1 VLRLRG
7 RTPYL
12 LCLPLLAFLGF
23 YFLLPVGQ
31 LMTLA
36 VAPEQA
42 GRAFP
47 VFDRFFTLFGDAYF
61 RSIVARTMR
70 IAFFTT
76 MLSLVMAYPVAIL
89 MRGLNSR
96 WQSVLVLIMV
106 SPLLTSVVVR
116 TLAWV
121 VLLSRRGIFNQILG
135 EFGVPEIRFMYNEA
149 AVVVALTHVFFGY
162 MVISLLTIMRRID
175 DSLYDA
181 ASNLGASRFRMFVEI
196 TLPLSLP
203 GILTG
208 SILVFTLAASA
219 YATPALIGGSRV
231 TVLAVEVYNLAIAS
245 LAWGDAAAVATV
257 LFVLIAG
264 SVFMTTRL
272 GEGGRRKVIFH

>member
-1 VLRLRG
+1 MLRLRD

-31 LMTLA
+31 MMMLSLTPEKGGDFPTLH
-36 VAPEQA
+36 
-42 GRAFP
+42 
-47 VFDRFFTLFGDAYF
+47 RFTQLFGDAYYQ
-61 RSIVARTMR
+61 SITIRTLR

-76 MLSLVMAYPVAIL
+76 LLSLVMAYPVAIL

-135 EFGVPEIRFMYNEA
+135 AWGLPDIRFMYNEI

-162 MVISLLTIMRRID
+162 MVISLLTILRRID
-175 DSLYDA
+175 DTLYDA
-181 ASNLGASRFRMFVEI
+181 ADNLGASRFRMFVEI

-208 SILVFTLAASA
+208 CMLVFTLAASA
-219 YATPALIGGSRV
+219 YATPALVGGSRAN
-231 TVLAVEVYNLAIAS
+231 VLAVEVYNLAIAS

-257 LFVLIAG
+257 LFLLIAG
-264 SVFMTTRL
+264 SVFLMTRV
-272 GEGGRRKVIFH
+272 GEGGRSKVIFQ